1 MVKQSKATEVAVMA
15 AKDLQSFFSS
25 DGMKQRVKMALPA
38 HMTEDRM
45 IRIALSACARN
56 PVLYECDKNS
66 LGISLIRAAEMGV
79 EVDGVEAALV
89 PFKEKGV
96 YKCQLI
102 TMFQGLAKLAYQS
115 ELVLSIQ
122 AGVVREGDE
131 FKWKLGTQAF
141 LDHYPGD
148 DPDAPMTHAWA
159 CAQIKGGGWP
169 FVVLNRTEVMRHKA
183 ASKAAGSSFS
193 PWNNKETEPAMW
205 QKTAVRMLAKLLPK
219 SATLRSWTQRED
231 ALDMDADII
240 DGVIQATN
248 GEAEEG
254 EPVSQSDELANELE
268 ARKAKP
274 QDAAD
279 PVAKARAE
287 LLAAGSEAEARR
299 IYDAYCGPDSAL
311 NQEAAGRVSNLW
323 EMRVAELR
331 GAEARKS
338 GSLFEGQQG
347 NAP

>member
-1 MVKQSKATEVAVMA
+1 MAKQQSKSTEVAVMA
-15 AKDLQSFFSS
+15 AKDLQTFFAS
-25 DGMKQRVKMALPA
+25 DGMKQRIKMALPE
-38 HMTEDRM
+38 HMKEDRM
-45 IRIALSACARN
+45 VRIALSACARN

-89 PFKEKGV
+89 PFKEHGKM
-96 YKCQLI
+96 KCQLI
-102 TMFQGLAKLAYQS
+102 TMYQGLAKLAYQS

-122 AGVVREGDE
+122 AGVVREGDD

-141 LDHYPGD
+141 LDHYPGE

-169 FVVLNRTEVMRHKA
+169 FVVLNKTEVMRHKA

-205 QKTAVRMLAKLLPK
+205 QKTAVRVLAKLLPK
-219 SATLRSWTQRED
+219 SATLRSWTQKED

-240 DGVIQATN
+240 DGVIHPTN
-248 GEAEEG
+248 GESDE
-254 EPVSQSDELANELE
+254 EPVSQSDQLANELE
-268 ARKAKP
+268 SRKAKP
-274 QDAAD
+274 QDAVD
-279 PVAKARAE
+279 PVAKAKAE
-287 LLAAGSEAEARR
+287 LLACVDETAARR
-299 IYDAYCGPDSAL
+299 VYDAYCGPESTL
-311 NQEAAGRVSNLW
+311 NQEAATRVSNLW

-331 GAEARKS
+331 GEAQKKS
-338 GSLFEGQQG
+338 GSLFDGQQG
-347 NAP
+347 NQP